1 MERIS
6 YDKIKFIDISWK
18 LRKLFIKVKVYGKFD
33 GEFDGRSRDE
43 WGLLMIIIVF
53 NLRILL
59 YF

>member
-43 WGLLMIIIVF
+43 WGLLMICMAR
-53 NLRILL
+53 N
-59 YF
+59 